1 MTINSKNLLLYLLLI
16 LGGSVLGFLAGGYI
30 GSNFGMGLILNSTIS
45 KDARDLQSKLS
56 ALRALRASE
65 FSVALETIEASVDDQ
80 LVIFDPREPYPG
92 LDEATQL
99 QLDLTIEAAYRYR
112 QDFPRQSDRAHVDAM
127 VKALFQFMGS
137 VSIENHP

>member
-30 GSNFGMGLILNSTIS
+30 GSNFGIGHILNSTIS

-56 ALRALRASE
+56 ALRALRAGE
-65 FSVALETIEASVDDQ
+65 FSIALETIEADIDDQ
-80 LVIFDPREPYPG
+80 LVIFDPQEPYPG

-127 VKALFQFMGS
+127 VEALFKKHGL
-137 VSIENHP
+137 ID